1 MTEFGTK
8 MANFGQQI
16 EQQMQAKGKGLQ
28 QRGQA
33 ICQQLRQLD
42 GLEQQ
47 IQQAVPAMQPYDL
60 IDTSQPGKQL
70 TFKLATD

>member
-1 MTEFGTK
+1 
-8 MANFGQQI
+8 
-16 EQQMQAKGKGLQ
+16 MQAKGKGLQ

-47 IQQAVPAMQPYDL
+47 
-60 IDTSQPGKQL
+60 TS
-70 TFKLATD
+70 